1 MNSVERLEAAFRHQV
16 PDRVPVVAWLGLP
29 LVQKLLPRPVP
40 MRELY
45 AQWADD
51 PGGTIVKMQED
62 LGLDPIVGTASEHV
76 GEWEIWPTYLES
88 WPEDAMR
95 DWQLARHVVS
105 RTADGT
111 VVEKTIATPEGR
123 LSYTYRISNYSI
135 WPLEAPL
142 RDERDLE
149 LLKYRPDPARLILD
163 PLDRMVRETRGRA
176 FFTHA
181 VSGVWNE
188 AGEWRG
194 GVNLALDIYDRPEW
208 LHRLLR
214 ILTNR
219 QIKMLGHLSETGIQA
234 IQYSQDWAGIG
245 LSPEHYREFILPYD
259 VEVINAAKRAGLLVT
274 YHLCGKGAHLLDLL
288 VASGADALETLTAAG
303 NGGDFDL
310 AETKR
315 RVGSRICL
323 YGGFNERVFLKD
335 DPQAVVD
342 ETRRCLE
349 AAAEGGGYILR
360 TAGQVFEA
368 RPELIRLMATTAREY
383 GGY

>member
-1 MNSVERLEAAFRHQV
+1 MNSVERLKAAFRHEL
-16 PDRVPVVAWLGLP
+16 PDRVPVVVWLGLP
-29 LVQKLLPRPVP
+29 LVQKLLPRPAP

-45 AQWADD
+45 PRWADD

-88 WPEDAMR
+88 WPAEATR
-95 DWQLARHVVS
+95 DWRVARRVVS
-105 RTADGT
+105 RADDGAI
-111 VVEKTIATPEGR
+111 VEKAIATPEGE
-123 LSYTYRISNYSI
+123 LKYSYRISNYSI
-135 WPLEAPL
+135 WPLEAAL
-142 RDERDLE
+142 RDEQDLE
-149 LLKYRPDPARLILD
+149 LLKYRPDPAFMILD
-163 PLDRMVRETRGRA
+163 PLARMVRETRDRA

-214 ILTNR
+214 ILTDRQKRLLNR
-219 QIKMLGHLSETGIQA
+219 LAETGIQA

-259 VEVINAAKRAGLLVT
+259 VEVIDWAHRAGLLVT
-274 YHLCGKGAHLLDLL
+274 YHLCGKGSHLLELL
-288 VASGADALETLTAAG
+288 IASGTDALETLTPAG

-310 AETKR
+310 AATKLQ
-315 RVGSRICL
+315 VGSRVCL
-323 YGGFNERVFLKD
+323 YGGFNERVFLKN

-349 AAAEGGGYILR
+349 AAGEGGGYILR

-368 RPELIRLMATTAREY
+368 RPELIQLMVKTAREY
-383 GGY
+383 GAY